1 MIEIVCLQNNPN
13 QANDFWHSQYGER
26 GKNTQASG
34 EIYFELA
41 VFFSLDTHFYIAGMC
56 LTKRNDNS
64 FIFDLLI
71 FAVMS
76 RC

>member
-34 EIYFELA
+34 EIYFELTGPSSRYPFLHKPY
-41 VFFSLDTHFYIAGMC
+41 VF
-56 LTKRNDNS
+56 N
-64 FIFDLLI
+64 
-71 FAVMS
+71 
-76 RC
+76 